1 MNPHSLLRSSGY
13 VAPEILRS
21 PVSNGYKNN
30 VDIFSAGVTLYVL
43 LCGYEPFYGEC
54 DTELIASNRKA
65 SVEYPDEDWRRS
77 RFYLFDIIRLI
88 FAACVIEMEQ
98 ILTDL
103 FSLSLSLSPP
113 FSTRP
118 VSIEGRDLV
127 ERMLHHD
134 PEKRI
139 TASEALKHPWITRR
153 APAPSKTRATGEQ
166 ATSKME
172 TIESACVVQ

>member
-1 MNPHSLLRSSGY
+1 MS
-13 VAPEILRS
+13 
-21 PVSNGYKNN
+21 
-30 VDIFSAGVTLYVL
+30 F
-43 LCGYEPFYGEC
+43 
-54 DTELIASNRKA
+54 
-65 SVEYPDEDWRRS
+65 
-77 RFYLFDIIRLI
+77 
-88 FAACVIEMEQ
+88 
-98 ILTDL
+98 
-103 FSLSLSLSPP
+103 LSLSRPL
-113 FSTRP
+113 FTTRP

-153 APAPSKTRATGEQ
+153 APAPSKTRTEEQ

>member
-1 MNPHSLLRSSGY
+1 M
-13 VAPEILRS
+13 
-21 PVSNGYKNN
+21 
-30 VDIFSAGVTLYVL
+30 
-43 LCGYEPFYGEC
+43 
-54 DTELIASNRKA
+54 
-65 SVEYPDEDWRRS
+65 
-77 RFYLFDIIRLI
+77 I
-88 FAACVIEMEQ
+88 FAVCVIEMEQ
-98 ILTDL
+98 ILTDV
-103 FSLSLSLSPP
+103 FSLSLALAP
-113 FSTRP
+113 FFATRP

-153 APAPSKTRATGEQ
+153 APAASKTRTTEEQ